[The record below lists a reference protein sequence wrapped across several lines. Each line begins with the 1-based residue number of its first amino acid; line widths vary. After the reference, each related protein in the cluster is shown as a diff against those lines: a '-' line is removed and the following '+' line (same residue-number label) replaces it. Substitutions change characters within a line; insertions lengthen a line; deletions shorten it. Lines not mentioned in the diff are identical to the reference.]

1 VFGVASLVFVGAVTC
16 RSGASAALLGSDVG
30 AEQVSEYTVRRLN
43 RHLKS
48 SFYTNTFL
56 HKYLLLYYI
65 K

>member
-30 AEQVSEYTVRRLN
+30 AEQVSEYIVRRLN

-48 SFYTNTFL
+48 SFYTKTFFA
-56 HKYLLLYYI
+56 
-65 K
+65 